1 MFSKETQP
9 EAPMRIS
16 VAFGLILLVT
26 ALEASAARAGS
37 NCCVVAPLPSV
48 IYGLPPVPYAFSPTG
63 YMFNPW
69 DDAKPSYLLNQGPQL
84 PSLGAP
90 ARVHPTYAEAGYA
103 FGSEYRYIVSYG
115 SGDRFGY
122 RAFRRA
128 QAHR

>member
-1 MFSKETQP
+1 
-9 EAPMRIS
+9 MRICFT
-16 VAFGLILLVT
+16 FGLILLAT

-37 NCCVVAPLPSV
+37 DCCIAAPLPPV

-63 YMFNPW
+63 YVFNPW
-69 DDAKPSYLLNQGPQL
+69 DAARPSYLLNQGPQL

-103 FGSEYRYIVSYG
+103 FPNEYPYVVSYG
-115 SGDRFGY
+115 TGGRSGY
-122 RAFRRA
+122 RAFRHA